1 MQSCVLCLF
10 VRCGTCKQ
18 IEKKEEKKRYKQ
30 FFKLGNPKTT
40 ESVGYLG
47 PKIWNILP
55 ETLQNATSLQEFKQN
70 VKTWAPDNCP
80 CRLCRTYIPN
90 LGFLD

>member
-1 MQSCVLCLF
+1 MSI
-10 VRCGTCKQ
+10 KYS
-18 IEKKEEKKRYKQ
+18 KEEILYNLRYKQ

-40 ESVGYLG
+40 SYGTESVRYLG

-55 ETLQNATSLQEFKQN
+55 ETLQNATSLQEFKQK
-70 VKTWAPDNCP
+70 VKTCAPDNCP